1 VRRPTNNSHRHS
13 HLPDSIFDIFV
24 GKGDSQ
30 WLFSV
35 YEDVVTQRSKF
46 LRVARQQCDR
56 WWQYNKARML
66 VDEDPQVFSAYLYTV
81 YFGLESTREQIAS
94 DGPGTATKTV
104 SKEKDVKKAKFLTD
118 LHLLADKL
126 RDPTTANLVIDE
138 LISVIDRSEEL
149 VQEIAVKVYVSAK
162 SDSPLRRLVRDLTK
176 EDNLEAEMEEDEAS
190 GLPYGLLQ
198 EVTDGVSRME
208 VDTLAYGVLQ
218 DVTDSVSRMQV
229 DNVDQV
235 LKPDRPKGLY
245 HRETD
250 RYEVDGGWTK
260 ASGGLTFR
268 DLKK

>member
-1 VRRPTNNSHRHS
+1 
-13 HLPDSIFDIFV
+13 
-24 GKGDSQ
+24 
-30 WLFSV
+30 
-35 YEDVVTQRSKF
+35 
-46 LRVARQQCDR
+46 
-56 WWQYNKARML
+56 ML
-66 VDEDPQVFSAYLYTV
+66 VDEDPQVFSAYLHTV
-81 YFGLESTREQIAS
+81 YFGLESTRAQIAS
-94 DGPGTATKTV
+94 DGPGTTTKTV
-104 SKEKDVKKAKFLTD
+104 SKEKDVKQAKFLTD

-149 VQEIAVKVYVSAK
+149 VQEIAVKVYTSAK

-208 VDTLAYGVLQ
+208 VDTLAYGLLQ

-229 DNVDQV
+229 DNVDQA
-235 LKPDRPKGLY
+235 LKPDHPKGLY

>member
-1 VRRPTNNSHRHS
+1 MRPRDHS
-13 HLPDSIFDIFV
+13 LADDPAS
-24 GKGDSQ
+24 
-30 WLFSV
+30 
-35 YEDVVTQRSKF
+35 
-46 LRVARQQCDR
+46 A
-56 WWQYNKARML
+56 L
-66 VDEDPQVFSAYLYTV
+66 VDEDPQVFSAYLHTV

-149 VQEIAVKVYVSAK
+149 EQEIAVKVYTSAK

-198 EVTDGVSRME
+198 EVTD
-208 VDTLAYGVLQ
+208 
-218 DVTDSVSRMQV
+218 SVSRMQV
-229 DNVDQV
+229 DNVDRV
-235 LKPDRPKGLY
+235 LKPDHPKGLY